1 MSKQFEV
8 KFIPNTRKIKM
19 INSNNV
25 SHPHGT
31 VISTILTSLCKNV
44 EIISINILDN
54 DLASDGR
61 ILIYA
66 IKQAIE
72 LKPQI
77 INLSLGTTLHNYKV
91 RLIKLIK
98 KAYKKNIIVVSAAE
112 NSGKISYPAFL
123 KGVVGVK
130 RSNNSDNCINYKDNF
145 FIGPGN
151 VTDISEVKNMNL
163 PNACGNSIS
172 AAYITGYIAKL
183 VEDGGIRNRK
193 DIIDKSFRR
202 ISNE

>member
-1 MSKQFEV
+1 
-8 KFIPNTRKIKM
+8 M
-19 INSNNV
+19 INSNNI

-31 VISTILTSLCKNV
+31 IISTIITNICKNI
-44 EIISINILDN
+44 EIISINIFDN
-54 DLASDGR
+54 DLKSDGR
-61 ILIYA
+61 MLIYA
-66 IKQAIE
+66 IKQALE

-77 INLSLGTTLHNYKV
+77 INLSLGTTLHKYKL
-91 RLIKLIK
+91 RLSKLIK
-98 KAYKKNIIVVSAAE
+98 KAHKKNIIVVSAAE
-112 NSGKISYPAFL
+112 NSGKTSYPAFL

-130 RSNNSDNCINYKDNF
+130 GSNKADSYVDYKDDF
-145 FIGPGN
+145 FIGPSS

-183 VEDGGIRNRK
+183 VEDHGIRNRK

>member
-1 MSKQFEV
+1 
-8 KFIPNTRKIKM
+8 M

-31 VISTILTSLCKNV
+31 VISTIVTNICKNI

-54 DLASDGR
+54 DLKSDGR

-66 IKQAIE
+66 IKQALE

-77 INLSLGTTLHNYKV
+77 INLSLGTTLHNYKL
-91 RLIKLIK
+91 RLSKLIK
-98 KAYKKNIIVVSAAE
+98 KANKKNIIVVSAAE
-112 NSGKISYPAFL
+112 NSGKISYPAFI

-130 RSNNSDNCINYKDNF
+130 GCDNADNCMDYKDNF
-145 FIGPGN
+145 FIGPSN
-151 VTDISEVKNMNL
+151 VTDVLEVINMNI

-172 AAYITGYIAKL
+172 AAYITGYIARLMENNK
-183 VEDGGIRNRK
+183 IRDRK
-193 DIIDKSFRR
+193 DIINNILGR
-202 ISNE
+202 N